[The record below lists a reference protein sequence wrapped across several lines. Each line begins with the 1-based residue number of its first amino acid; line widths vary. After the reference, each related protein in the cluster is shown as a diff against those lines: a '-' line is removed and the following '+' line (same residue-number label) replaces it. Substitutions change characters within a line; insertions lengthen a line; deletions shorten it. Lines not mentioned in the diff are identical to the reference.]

1 MTVKKTA
8 GFFSGDAA
16 GSSFVCLQGE
26 NMSDAVQFNPVP
38 TIASEL
44 SLSQSNVAAV
54 ISLLEQGNTVPF
66 IARYRKEM
74 TGSMDE
80 VQIRAVEERNIY
92 LTELEKRRAAI
103 LESIESQGKLT
114 DELKKQILACSQKS
128 TLEDLYLPY
137 KPKRRTRATIAK
149 ERGLEPLAELI
160 LAQGMDGSAEE
171 FAAKFVD
178 EEKEVPTTAA
188 ALEGARDIVSEIVSE
203 NAKIRTMVREKL
215 ASDGLLVSTAVEEKK
230 EEGAKFKDY
239 FEFDEP
245 VAQMPSHRFLA
256 VRRGEREGFL
266 RTSLQLDAEPL
277 ILRAQHTMNLNPAS
291 PFAAQMEL
299 AVHDAFSRLLLPSVE
314 SDVRIDLKM
323 RADRDAVEVFASNLR
338 DLLLAAPLGD
348 KSVIG
353 IDPGLRTGCKCTA
366 LDANGNFL
374 AKMTFNIVQGD
385 RAMEAGK
392 LEFQNF
398 VQQYNPIAIAVGN
411 GTGGRETEKFVR
423 AALKEIKREIIVVQV
438 SEAGASVYSASPLA
452 AKEFPDLD
460 LTFRG
465 AISIARRLQDPLAE
479 LVKIDPKSI
488 GVGQYQH
495 DVHQPLLG
503 RKLDEVVESCV
514 NGVGVEL
521 NTASV
526 PLLSQVAGIGPKTAE
541 NIVELRQELSGF
553 RSRRQLL
560 KVKGLGPKAFEQAAG
575 FLRVA
580 KGDHPLDASAV
591 HPERYELVEAIAR
604 DMGVELTELVGNAEL
619 AGKIDI
625 KKYVSAEVGEPTLRD
640 IVDELKKPG
649 RDPRDQFEA
658 PAFRDDINTID
669 DLEEGMTLEGVVTNV
684 TNFGAFVDVG
694 VHRDGLVHVSE
705 LSDEFVS
712 DPMTVVK
719 VGQKLKVRVLE
730 VDKQRQRI
738 SFSARSAGENS
749 QRGMKVSD
757 GSPRPNSGQGGSR
770 RGPGGPKGNR
780 NNRGPRSGGGGG
792 QNANQFSYNPFAA
805 AFKKK

>member
-1 MTVKKTA
+1 MIET
-8 GFFSGDAA
+8 
-16 GSSFVCLQGE
+16 
-26 NMSDAVQFNPVP
+26 VQFNPVP
-38 TIASEL
+38 TIATEL
-44 SLSQSNVAAV
+44 ALNPSNVAAV
-54 ISLLEQGNTVPF
+54 ISMLNEGNTVPF

-80 VQIRAVEERNIY
+80 IQIRTVEERNIY

-114 DELKKQILACSQKS
+114 DELKNQILACTTKS

-137 KPKRRTRATIAK
+137 KPKRRTRATIAR
-149 ERGLEPLAELI
+149 ERGLEPLANLI
-160 LAQGMDGSAEE
+160 LAQALDTDVNSEAV
-171 FAAKFVD
+171 KYVN
-178 EEKEVPTTAA
+178 EEKEVPSVEA
-188 ALEGARDIVSEIVSE
+188 ALEGARDIVSEIVAE
-203 NAKIRTMVREKL
+203 NAEIRSSVREKL
-215 ASDGLLVSTAVEEKK
+215 ASDGLLESSAVEDKK

-245 VAQMPSHRFLA
+245 VSSIPSHRFLA

-266 RTSLQLDAEPL
+266 RTSLSLDAEPL
-277 ILRAQHTMNLNPAS
+277 ILSAQAKMNLNPAS
-291 PFAAQMEL
+291 PFASHLEL
-299 AVHDAFSRLLLPSVE
+299 AVQDAFSRLLLPSVE

-323 RADRDAVEVFASNLR
+323 RADREAVEVFASNLR
-338 DLLLAAPLGD
+338 ALLLAAPLGD

-353 IDPGLRTGCKCTA
+353 VDPGLRTGCKCTA
-366 LDANGNFL
+366 VDANGNFM

-385 RAMEAGK
+385 RAMDAGK
-392 LEFQNF
+392 MEFQNF
-398 VQQYNPIAIAVGN
+398 VQRYNPIAIAVGN

-423 AALKEIKREIIVVQV
+423 GALKEMKHGAIVVQV

-541 NIVELRQELSGF
+541 NIVEFRAENAGF
-553 RSRRQLL
+553 KNRKQLL

-580 KGDHPLDASAV
+580 KGENPLDASAV
-591 HPERYELVEAIAR
+591 HPERYELVESIAK
-604 DMGVELTELVGNAEL
+604 DMGVTVADLVGNAEM
-619 AGKIDI
+619 AAKIDI
-625 KKYVSAEVGEPTLRD
+625 KKYVSDVVGEPTLRD
-640 IVDELKKPG
+640 IIDELKKPG
-649 RDPRDQFEA
+649 RDPRDEFEA

-705 LSDEFVS
+705 LSDTFVS

-738 SFSARSAGENS
+738 SFSAKSAGENS
-749 QRGMKVSD
+749 QRGMKTAD
-757 GSPRPNSGQGGSR
+757 GDNRSNGGGPRRNDGPRRGGGGRNNDSR
-770 RGPGGPKGNR
+770 RGGGG
-780 NNRGPRSGGGGG
+780 SGGGKS
-792 QNANQFSYNPFAA
+792 NQFSYNPFAA
-805 AFKKK
+805 AFNKK

>member
-1 MTVKKTA
+1 MTET
-8 GFFSGDAA
+8 
-16 GSSFVCLQGE
+16 
-26 NMSDAVQFNPVP
+26 VQFNPVP
-38 TIASEL
+38 TIAREL
-44 SLSQSNVAAV
+44 TLSPSNVAQV
-54 ISLLEQGNTVPF
+54 ISLLNEGNTVPF

-114 DELKKQILACSQKS
+114 DELKKQILACTQKS
-128 TLEDLYLPY
+128 QLEDLYLPY

-149 ERGLEPLAELI
+149 ERGLEPLANLI
-160 LAQGMDGSAEE
+160 LAQGLDGDVNGFAE
-171 FAAKFVD
+171 KFVD
-178 EEKEVPTTAA
+178 EEKEVPTVEA
-188 ALEGARDIVSEIVSE
+188 ALEGARDIVSEIASE
-203 NAKIRTMVREKL
+203 NAEIRSMAREKL
-215 ASDGLLVSTAVEEKK
+215 ANDGLLVSTAVEDKK

-266 RTSLQLDAEPL
+266 RTALQLDTEPL
-277 ILRAQHTMNLNPAS
+277 VLKAQHVMHLNPAS
-291 PFAAQMEL
+291 PFAGQLEQ
-299 AVHDAFSRLLLPSVE
+299 AVQDAFSRLLMPSVE

-323 RADRDAVEVFASNLR
+323 KADRDAVEVFAANLR

-374 AKMTFNIVQGD
+374 DKMTFNIVQGD
-385 RAMEAGK
+385 RAMDAGK
-392 LEFQNF
+392 LAFQNF
-398 VQQYNPIAIAVGN
+398 VQRYNPVAIAVGN

-423 AALKEIKREIIVVQV
+423 SAMKEMKRDVIVVAV
-438 SEAGASVYSASPLA
+438 SESGASVYSASPLA

-553 RSRRQLL
+553 KNRKQLL

-580 KGDHPLDASAV
+580 KGEHPLDASAV
-591 HPERYELVEAIAR
+591 HPERYELVEAIAK
-604 DMGVELTELVGNAEL
+604 DMGVALKDLVGNAEL

-640 IVDELKKPG
+640 IIDELKKPG
-649 RDPRDQFEA
+649 RDPRDQFEP

-705 LSDEFVS
+705 LSDTFVS

-730 VDKQRQRI
+730 VDKERQRI
-738 SFSARSAGENS
+738 SFSAKSAQENS
-749 QRGMKVSD
+749 QRGMKVAD
-757 GSPRPNSGQGGSR
+757 GESGPRKGGGGPANR
-770 RGPGGPKGNR
+770 RGGGGR
-780 NNRGPRSGGGGG
+780 NNRGPRGGNQGGGG
-792 QNANQFSYNPFAA
+792 NSNQFSYNPFAA
-805 AFKKK
+805 AFGNKK

>member
-1 MTVKKTA
+1 MSWSPIVLMILLLLA
-8 GFFSGDAA
+8 NGFFVAAEFAYITARRNVLEQTSG
-16 GSSFVCLQGE
+16 GSARV
-26 NMSDAVQFNPVP
+26 AVGL
-38 TIASEL
+38 SEKL
-44 SLSQSNVAAV
+44 SLSLTAAQLGITMASLGLGAVAARRD
-54 ISLLEQGNTVPF
+54 
-66 IARYRKEM
+66 AA
-74 TGSMDE
+74 
-80 VQIRAVEERNIY
+80 AVAERN
-92 LTELEKRRAAI
+92 L
-103 LESIESQGKLT
+103 G
-114 DELKKQILACSQKS
+114 
-128 TLEDLYLPY
+128 
-137 KPKRRTRATIAK
+137 
-149 ERGLEPLAELI
+149 RG
-160 LAQGMDGSAEE
+160 
-171 FAAKFVD
+171 
-178 EEKEVPTTAA
+178 TT
-188 ALEGARDIVSEIVSE
+188 
-203 NAKIRTMVREKL
+203 
-215 ASDGLLVSTAVEEKK
+215 STA
-230 EEGAKFKDY
+230 
-239 FEFDEP
+239 
-245 VAQMPSHRFLA
+245 LA
-256 VRRGEREGFL
+256 
-266 RTSLQLDAEPL
+266 
-277 ILRAQHTMNLNPAS
+277 
-291 PFAAQMEL
+291 
-299 AVHDAFSRLLLPSVE
+299 
-314 SDVRIDLKM
+314 
-323 RADRDAVEVFASNLR
+323 ADRDPGVETQVVAGDRVRRRIAAAADAAAIDVFKSNLK

-374 AKMTFNIVQGD
+374 DKMTFNIVQGD
-385 RAMEAGK
+385 RAMDAGK

-398 VQQYNPIAIAVGN
+398 VQKHNPMAIAVGN

-423 AALKEIKREIIVVQV
+423 AAMKEMKREGIVVSV
-438 SEAGASVYSASPLA
+438 SESGASVYSASPLA

-541 NIVELRQELSGF
+541 NIVELRQELAGF
-553 RSRRQLL
+553 KNRKQLL

-580 KGDHPLDASAV
+580 KGEHPLDASAV
-591 HPERYELVEAIAR
+591 HPERYKLVEAIAK
-604 DMGVELTELVGNAEL
+604 DMGVALKELVGSAEL
-619 AGKIDI
+619 ASKIDI
-625 KKYVSAEVGEPTLRD
+625 KKYVSDEVGEPTLRD

-705 LSDEFVS
+705 LSDSFVS

-738 SFSARSAGENS
+738 SFSAKSAGENS
-749 QRGMKVSD
+749 EKGMKVAD
-757 GSPRPNSGQGGSR
+757 GREGGGGPRKGGPGNR
-770 RGPGGPKGNR
+770 RGPGGPRGG
-780 NNRGPRSGGGGG
+780 NRGPRGGGQGGGGK
-792 QNANQFSYNPFAA
+792 NNQFSYNPFAA
-805 AFKKK
+805 AFGKK